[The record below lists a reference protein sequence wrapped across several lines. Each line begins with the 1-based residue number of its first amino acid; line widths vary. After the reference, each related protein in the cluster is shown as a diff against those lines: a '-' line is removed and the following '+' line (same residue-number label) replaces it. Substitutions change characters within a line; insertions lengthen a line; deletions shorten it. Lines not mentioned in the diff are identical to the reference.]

1 MTSCNW
7 VLRDNPTVENYLHE
21 AKLVAVAPSGTVYT
35 DGHGNTIAN
44 LVIHEHWNNSAQKR
58 YSRNLGN
65 NEGIKLNFLSGNS

>member
-1 MTSCNW
+1 MNESAVTSYNW

-21 AKLVAVAPSGTVYT
+21 AELVAVAPSGTVYT
-35 DGHGNTIAN
+35 DGHNNTIAN
-44 LVIHEHWNNSAQKR
+44 LVVHEQR